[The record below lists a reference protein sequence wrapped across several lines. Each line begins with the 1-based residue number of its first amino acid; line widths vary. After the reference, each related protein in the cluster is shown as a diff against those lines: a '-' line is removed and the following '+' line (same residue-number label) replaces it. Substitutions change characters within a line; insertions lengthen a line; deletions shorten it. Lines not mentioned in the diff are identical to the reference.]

1 MLQRC
6 GVIKA
11 KRIAVV
17 GGGAWGTALA
27 QTLRLAGRDVI
38 LWARSEAVV
47 SEITRLHTNT
57 LYLPNVILDCGLR
70 ATSDLSLVANA
81 EVILLVTPA
90 QEARRI
96 GGLLAPHVM
105 PGTPIVVCSKGLE
118 QASGQTLVQV
128 LSDVLPRA
136 RTAVLSGP
144 SFADDVV
151 RGLPAAVTLACAD
164 TEFGRTLAETLG
176 YRNFRIYWTNDVTGV
191 QLGGSVKNVLA
202 IAAGIVAGKGLG
214 ASAHAAIVTRGVAE
228 LRRYGEARGARPET
242 ILGLSGL
249 GDLLLTCGSQQ
260 SRNMSLGFALGQGRS
275 LVEILGSRKSVSE
288 GVMTA
293 TAVAAD
299 AAARGI
305 DMPIATG
312 VAGIVTGRVNID
324 DAIEALLTRPFKA
337 ED

>member
-90 QEARRI
+90 QETRRI

-312 VAGIVTGRVNID
+312 VAGIVTGRVDID